1 MCHLKKGVSY
11 KAIYA
16 DKNILRIIPFVL
28 VIAIV
33 ALVYFFPQD
42 DLRTLLVFL
51 SLLIV
56 FFIYKFDMRIL
67 VFVSLTLL
75 VIGAILIARGLDDLT
90 SRVAEISYWLLVT
103 GVIGIVID
111 LFRKKIRVKQEN

>member
-16 DKNILRIIPFVL
+16 DKNILRTIPFVV
-28 VIAIV
+28 VIAVV

-42 DLRTLLVFL
+42 DLRTLLIFVA
-51 SLLIV
+51 LLIV

-67 VFVSLTLL
+67 VLVSLTLL
-75 VIGAILIARGLDDLT
+75 VLGGILTARGLNDAT
-90 SRVAEISYWLLVT
+90 SRVALISYWLLVT